1 MGIHI
6 YLTFAIDRRINI
18 LTAPNN
24 IIKRMETEK
33 VESRIF
39 ALKKREKEN

>member
-24 IIKRMETEK
+24 IIKRMETK